1 MEKLIGSN
9 EMLIHK
15 IKKNIDVVDI
25 ENDNDVHFQ
34 YIFNIKEGG
43 FFGMEILQIF

>member
-1 MEKLIGSN
+1 MEKLISN

-15 IKKNIDVVDI
+15 IKNIDVVDI

-34 YIFNIKEGG
+34 YIFNVKKND
-43 FFGMEILQIF
+43 